1 MKLQI
6 TMTGEPGCGKTTI
19 AKLVTERLGSQYLS
33 TGAIQRE
40 IAEGMG
46 LTTLEL
52 NKLAE
57 TDPSIDEKIDAHTR
71 SLAGSRK
78 LVVDSRVAWRFLP
91 HSLKVFLVCP
101 PAVAAKRVHAQNRK
115 DESYA
120 DSQQAVELLRQRF
133 ESEKARFA
141 RYYGA
146 SLGNLRNYD
155 LVIDTSVATPEQ
167 IADKVCDM
175 ALADQA
181 FKGMPR
187 LFLCPQ
193 NLLPTKHARGFT
205 PPEINHL
212 LDHFGEEHVRRGEI
226 EAVDVCRIGGQWA
239 ILNGHKRVAL
249 ALQLKVPLL
258 PGRLL
263 GQDDEIL
270 DYGVTARSMFEHEV
284 VPEHVEQ
291 WEQAFGFKFN

>member
-40 IAEGMG
+40 IAESMG

-91 HSLKVFLVCP
+91 NSLKVFLVCP
-101 PAVAAKRVHAQNRK
+101 PSVAAKRVHAQNRK
-115 DESYA
+115 DESYT

-146 SLGNLRNYD
+146 ALGNLRNYD
-155 LVIDTSVATPEQ
+155 LVIDTSLATPDQ
-167 IADKVCDM
+167 IADKVCEM

-181 FKGMPR
+181 FHGLPR
-187 LFLCPQ
+187 TFLCPE
-193 NLLPTKHARGFT
+193 NLMPTTHARGFT
-205 PPEINHL
+205 PQEINHL
-212 LDHFGEEHVRRGEI
+212 MDHFGEEHLKRGEI
-226 EAVDVCRIGGQWA
+226 EPIEVSRVGGQWA

-249 ALQLKVPLL
+249 ALHLKLAL
-258 PGRLL
+258 IPGKLR

-270 DYGVTARSMFEHEV
+270 DYGVTARSNFEREV
-284 VPEHVEQ
+284 VPEHLAQ
-291 WEQAFGFKFN
+291 WEKVFGIQFS